1 MSTPITRPI
10 HLGID
15 YGTSTSK
22 LVLRDYAFPGGE
34 RAVLIGER
42 NNYLFPSIVSCSAD
56 KIFLGVKPSGGLVR
70 GEKATGYESVKMR
83 VAEEVKNAPGRYYY
97 GPQSDF
103 PTGFQAA
110 DLATLSVWS
119 LISAGEK
126 AAREGLKISNIRL
139 GMTLGIPMSF
149 FADSEL
155 REAFLMIARAA
166 WQLYRTH
173 GPIAGDTLNLAD
185 ARNWLDEAQKAVRSK
200 DAVSPAQVRDWI
212 RSEAEA
218 AMLWAFR
225 SPGVPSGP
233 YLKVDVGAGTTNAS
247 MFRIIESFTDGRW
260 VKSGFA
266 FFGTYSGPHG
276 MDAIDHALATHLS
289 IDINNCLEL
298 RSHEDRL
305 LHDAAALSA
314 VQQSFRQVRDS
325 EVQAWRRGYSKIM
338 TSPFEVQNWGQA
350 NVFVIGGGSLV
361 SPLRNFLSAHPNGQ
375 NIELPQ
381 RQPDMPSDLYPE
393 NGTSISATLLPF
405 VNVAYG
411 LSNLGLAVPEAETP
425 DTIPNMAALT
435 TLQRLQHEDIYGE

>member
-1 MSTPITRPI
+1 MSTLRPI
-10 HLGID
+10 HLGVD

-22 LVLRDYAFPGGE
+22 LVLRDYAAPGGE

-56 KIFLGVKPSGGLVR
+56 KIFLGHKPSGGLVK
-70 GEKATGYESVKMR
+70 GEKVTGYESIKMR
-83 VAEEVKNAPGRYYY
+83 VAEEVKNSPGRYYY
-97 GPQSDF
+97 GPQRDF
-103 PTGFQAA
+103 PTGFHAS
-110 DLATLSVWS
+110 DFATLSVWS
-119 LISAGEK
+119 LISEGER
-126 AAREGLKISNIRL
+126 AARDVLKIPEIRL

-149 FADSEL
+149 FADPEL
-155 REAFLMIARAA
+155 REAFLMIARTA
-166 WQLYRTH
+166 WHLYRTH

-185 ARNWLDEAQKAVRSK
+185 ARKWLDEAHHAVQLK
-200 DAVSPAQVRDWI
+200 DPIPPTKIRDWI

-218 AMLWAFR
+218 AMLWAFQ

-233 YLKVDVGAGTTNAS
+233 YLKVDIGAGTTNAS
-247 MFRIIESFTDGRW
+247 MFRIVDSFIAGQW

-289 IDINNCLEL
+289 IDVDNCLEL

-305 LHDAAALSA
+305 LHDSAALNA
-314 VQQSFRQVRDS
+314 VQQAFRQVRDS
-325 EVQAWRRGYSKIM
+325 ELQAWRRGYSKIM
-338 TSPFEVQNWGQA
+338 TSPFELENWGQA

-361 SPLRNFLSAHPNGQ
+361 SPLRSFLSTHPNGQ
-375 NIELPQ
+375 NIDLPQ
-381 RQPDMPSDLYPE
+381 RQPEVPSDLYPE
-393 NGTSISATLLPF
+393 QGTTISATLLPF

-425 DTIPNMAALT
+425 DTIPNMVALST
-435 TLQRLQHEDIYGE
+435 QERLQHEDIYGE